1 MILVVDDDLFLVT
14 SIRRLLV
21 ANNFSVESAHRVD
34 TAWQM
39 ILANQPDLLI
49 LDLSLP
55 DGDGNE
61 LCQRIRTQFDFPI
74 LMLTSRSDSIDKV
87 TGLGLGAD
95 DYLTKPFDP
104 SELIARIQ
112 AILRRTKGGSVSA
125 VKSITV
131 GNLSLS
137 LSEHEFSVEGNLLA
151 LTHTEFN
158 LLAYLTQNSSRA
170 VSREE
175 LFRAVWGYEAEF
187 ASNTLDVLVYRVRTK
202 LKVAKADHTIGTI
215 RSHGFRLK
223 TTT

>member
-21 ANNFSVESAHRVD
+21 ANNYQVECAHRVD
-34 TAWQM
+34 AAWQM
-39 ILANQPDLLI
+39 ILADQPDLMI

-61 LCQRIRTQFDFPI
+61 LCQRIRTRFDFPI

-112 AILRRTKGGSVSA
+112 AILRRTKGSA
-125 VKSITV
+125 KQGGKSLTL
-131 GNLSLS
+131 GNIELNLA
-137 LSEHEFSVEGNLLA
+137 EHEFRIGGEALA

-158 LLAYLTQNSSRA
+158 LLAYLVQHSSQA

-187 ASNTLDVLVYRVRTK
+187 ASNTLDVLVYRVRNK
-202 LKVAKADHTIGTI
+202 LKLAHGDHTIGTI

-223 TTT
+223 ALS

>member
-21 ANNFSVESAHRVD
+21 ANNYPVEVAHRVD

-39 ILANQPDLLI
+39 ILSAQPDLLI

-112 AILRRTKGGSVSA
+112 AILRRTKGASRSTIKSVE
-125 VKSITV
+125 I
-131 GNLSLS
+131 GNIELS
-137 LSEHEFSVEGNLLA
+137 LSEHEFRVGDDLLM

-158 LLAYLTQNSSRA
+158 LLAYLVQNASRA

-175 LFRAVWGYEAEF
+175 LFRAVWGYDAEF
-187 ASNTLDVLVYRVRTK
+187 ASNTLDVLVYRVRNK
-202 LKVAKADHTIGTI
+202 LKVAKANHTIGTI

-223 TTT
+223 PNS

>member
-21 ANNFSVESAHRVD
+21 ANKYQVECAHRVD
-34 TAWQM
+34 AAWQM
-39 ILANQPDLLI
+39 ILATQPDLLI

-61 LCQRIRTQFDFPI
+61 LCQRIRTRFDFPI

-112 AILRRTKGGSVSA
+112 AILRRTKGHAQPSTKCIVL
-125 VKSITV
+125 
-131 GNLSLS
+131 GNLELNVA
-137 LSEHEFSVEGNLLA
+137 EHEFRCGEEPLT

-158 LLAYLTQNSSRA
+158 LLAYLMQNASRA

-187 ASNTLDVLVYRVRTK
+187 ASNTLDVLVYRLRNK
-202 LKVAKADHTIGTI
+202 LKLAHADHTIGTI

-223 TTT
+223 PSQ

>member
-21 ANNFSVESAHRVD
+21 ANNFQVECAHRVD
-34 TAWQM
+34 TAWTM
-39 ILANQPDLLI
+39 ILSNQPDLLI

-61 LCQRIRTQFDFPI
+61 LCQRIRTQFEFPI

-112 AILRRTKGGSVSA
+112 AILRRTKGASRSTI
-125 VKSITV
+125 KSLEV
-131 GNLSLS
+131 GNIELS
-137 LSEHEFSVEGNLLA
+137 LSEHEFRVGEHLLM
-151 LTHTEFN
+151 LTHIEFN
-158 LLAYLTQNSSRA
+158 LLAYLVQNASRA

-175 LFRAVWGYEAEF
+175 LFRAVWGYEADF
-187 ASNTLDVLVYRVRTK
+187 ASNTLDVLVYRVRNK
-202 LKVAKADHTIGTI
+202 LKIAEADHTIGTI
-215 RSHGFRLK
+215 RSHGYRLK
-223 TTT
+223 PTP